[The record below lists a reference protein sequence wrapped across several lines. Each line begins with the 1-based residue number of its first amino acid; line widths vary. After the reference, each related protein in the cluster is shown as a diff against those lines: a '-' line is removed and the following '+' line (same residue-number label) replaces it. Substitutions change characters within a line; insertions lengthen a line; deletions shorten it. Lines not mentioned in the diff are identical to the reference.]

1 MPYTCHAVVKVV
13 NINNATTEAQRY
25 RGFIYKDHR
34 REAKYGRVEAGY
46 PLQTYY

>member
-1 MPYTCHAVVKVV
+1 MLYTCHAVVKVV

-34 REAKYGRVEAGY
+34 REAKYAKGAKKEKEKGFM
-46 PLQTYY
+46 